1 VVSEEDGVV
10 FLDLIVCHSCHEEAK
25 ELGLRAEEIKSTTD
39 RARSWAA

>member
-1 VVSEEDGVV
+1 MLSEEDGVV

-25 ELGLRAEEIKSTTD
+25 ELGLRAEEIKPTMR